1 MVFNFTLTTLININI
16 SLRAVMNNMVQGRE
30 HVKSGKLSIDAELYN
45 FVNTQ
50 VLEIID
56 LNKENFWNDVEK
68 LTKELMP
75 INQAMLKTR
84 ETLQQQIND
93 YHKAQAQ
100 TKTNLDASHY
110 KQFLVDIGY
119 LRPQPEDFEIT
130 STNVDDEISV
140 MAGPQLVVPVMNARY
155 AINAANSRWGS
166 LYDALYVTDVISSES
181 GAEIQVNYNPI
192 RGQKVVQYGRNF
204 LNAHTPLLDADFNDI
219 TGFRIDNAQLII
231 ATTSGDTRLAH
242 TSQFVGYRGD
252 INAPTDIILRHNK
265 LHIIINIDGNH
276 PIGKTDKAHIK
287 DITLES
293 ALTTIMDCEDSVAA
307 VDAEDKCIVYRNWLG
322 LMQGNLTET
331 VNKNGKQF
339 TRTLA
344 DNVEFLTPSGVPTSL
359 TGRALMFVRNV
370 GHLMTNPAILVNGKE
385 IPEGILDAI
394 MTSAIGKID
403 LLKTSTAAI
412 KNSKKGS
419 IYIVKPK
426 MHGADEVAFTNTL
439 FDKVEDIL
447 SLPRHTIKMG
457 IMDEERRTSLNLKA
471 CVEQA
476 KHRVVFINTGFLDRT
491 GDEIHTSLDAGVF
504 APKAELK
511 AKPWIHAYE
520 ESNVAVGLNTGFKGK
535 AQIGKGMWP
544 IPDQMSQMMQVKIG
558 HPQAGA
564 NTAWVPSPTAATL
577 HVMHYHQVNV
587 SDIQQQLMHNITSDI
602 DTILAIPLIN
612 DECDLSQEKITKELE
627 NNAQGILGYVVRWV
641 DQGVGCSKVP
651 DINNV
656 GLMEDRATCRISSQ
670 HIANWLHQGVCTEQ
684 QVDEV
689 LVRMAAVVDKQNESD
704 PLYENMTPNVDK
716 SLAFQAARDLIIK
729 GVEQPSGYTEPL
741 LHHYRLL
748 KKRQLA
754 ERQLQ
759 SA

>member
-1 MVFNFTLTTLININI
+1 
-16 SLRAVMNNMVQGRE
+16 MNNMVQGRE

-45 FVNTQ
+45 FINTQ
-50 VLEIID
+50 VLEKID

-93 YHKAQAQ
+93 YHKAQVQ

-166 LYDALYVTDVISSES
+166 LYDALYGTDVISSES

-231 ATTSGDTRLAH
+231 TTTSGDTSLAH

-252 INAPTDIILRHNK
+252 INAPTDIILQHNK